1 MKIDSTGKPL
11 GTTLSRTD
19 SRSTSKTSSTSSD
32 ASTSQSDSVDV
43 NTFTSRLQAL
53 SSSLST
59 QPVVDD
65 AKVAEIRQAI
75 AEGRFTIRPDAIAD
89 QLVRNVKD
97 MLAKN

>member
-19 SRSTSKTSSTSSD
+19 SRSTGKAASASTD
-32 ASTSQSDSVDV
+32 TGTSQSDSVDV

-53 SSSLST
+53 SNSLST
-59 QPVVDD
+59 QPVVDE

-97 MLAKN
+97 MLSKN

>member
-11 GTTLSRTD
+11 GTTLSRAD
-19 SRSTSKTSSTSSD
+19 SRSASKTSATSSD
-32 ASTSQSDSVDV
+32 ASTSQSESVDV

-53 SSSLST
+53 SNSLST
-59 QPVVDD
+59 QPVMDD